1 MDAYDAIARRT
12 STRTF
17 KPDPVPRY
25 VIERLL
31 AAAVR
36 APNHKL
42 TEPWRFVVVTGDAK
56 RRYAELRR
64 AHRAKRFEGRSDDQ
78 ARQAIEKTYREHL
91 DTPAFVFVLCE
102 VSDDPVRR
110 EEDYGATMMA
120 IENLLVAAAADGL
133 GTYVRTGGIMELSE
147 VRALAGAKD
156 GQRIVGIVSV
166 GYLAAPP
173 EPTPRKK
180 PLADLVTWLE

>member
-1 MDAYDAIARRT
+1 MDTYDAISRRA
-12 STRTF
+12 STRSF

-42 TEPWRFVVVTGDAK
+42 TEPWRFVVVTGEAK
-56 RRYAELRR
+56 RRYAELRK
-64 AHRAKRFEGRSDDQ
+64 AHRAKRFEGRTDDQ
-78 ARQAIEKTYREHL
+78 AVRAIEKTYREHL
-91 DTPAFVFVLCE
+91 DTPAFIFVLCA

-133 GTYVRTGGIMELSE
+133 GTYVRTGGIMELPE
-147 VRALAGAKD
+147 ARALAGAPE
-156 GQRIVGIVSV
+156 GQRIVAIVSL

-180 PLADLVTWLE
+180 PLGELVTWLE